1 MAVRTGGPG
10 PTGLSLLVVPL
21 KNTPG
26 VTMTRIYTSGHNTG
40 ATTFIDLDDVRVPV
54 ENLVGKEGSGMKYVM
69 TNFNHERLFICIG
82 GCRVSR
88 IALSDAFSY
97 CMKREAFGKTLI
109 EQPVVRHRL
118 AKCGAMLESQW
129 AWVEQLTYM
138 MNTMTKAQADQE
150 LGGLTAMAKAQ
161 VGIVFDECAR
171 TNVLLHGGN
180 GFTKTGQGQL
190 AERLYREVPG
200 MKIPGGSE
208 DIMLDLGIRQLLK
221 NYERK
226 AKM

>member
-21 KNTPG
+21 KNTKG
-26 VTMTRIYTSGHNTG
+26 VTMTRIQVAGQKTG

-54 ENLVGKEGSGMKYVM
+54 ENIIGQEGKGMQYIM
-69 TNFNHERLFICIG
+69 TNFNHERLSICIMG
-82 GCRVSR
+82 SRLSR
-88 IALSDAFSY
+88 IVLSDAFSY

-118 AKCGAMLESQW
+118 SKCGAMLESQW

-161 VGIVFDECAR
+161 VGVLFDECAR
-171 TNVLLHGGN
+171 CNVLLHGGN

-190 AERLYREVPG
+190 AEQMYREVPG
-200 MKIPGGSE
+200 IRIPGGSE
-208 DIMLDLGIRQLLK
+208 DIMFDLGIRQLLK

-226 AKM
+226 AKL